1 MSVTPTAPG
10 SERSTD
16 KDLPTATVATTD
28 TDKVYTEKDLQDRL
42 AELRKN
48 ESATMQAEN
57 DELRNQLKLRD
68 AREEITGLLRNAGA
82 RSPELLFNSSKDSLQ
97 FDSNGKVANSAALVE
112 QLKRSFP
119 EQFGSSV
126 PAGSIDGAAG
136 RSERSDYLTKEKL
149 QKMTPAEIARLDWQ
163 EVRKVLSEG

>member
-10 SERSTD
+10 SEQPTEQKDHQTAPANNAD
-16 KDLPTATVATTD
+16 KI
-28 TDKVYTEKDLQDRL
+28 YTEKDLQDRV
-42 AELRKN
+42 AEIRKS
-48 ESATMQAEN
+48 ESGTLQAEN
-57 DELRNQLKLRD
+57 EELRDRLKLRD
-68 AREEITGLLRNAGA
+68 AREEMTGILRSAGA

-97 FDSNGKVANSAALVE
+97 FDSNGKVVNSAALVE

-126 PAGSIDGAAG
+126 PNGSIDGAAG
-136 RSERSDYLTKEKL
+136 RSERTDYLTKEKL